1 MNSSF
6 NQYQTVDRLLDQ
18 LLHTLNHIYTEIHL
32 ITSSHTFAQRKHK
45 RVFRVANVGG
55 GTLLIYNR

>member
-1 MNSSF
+1 VNSSF

-18 LLHTLNHIYTEIHL
+18 LLYTVNHIYTEIHL
-32 ITSSHTFAQRKHK
+32 ITSSHTFVQRKHK

-55 GTLLIYNR
+55 GTLLIYNC